1 MQMKKWTAAAIG
13 AVLAVGA
20 AGAAV
25 AHHSFATEFDRN
37 KPIRLEGKVVKFE
50 WVNPHSW
57 IHIDATVNGRVQR
70 WRVEGGAPSALL
82 RRGWNRN
89 SLPAGT
95 EIIVDAFRAR
105 DGDTRA
111 SAAEIR
117 FPNGRELSL
126 GNPTTEAVAAAARR
140 AAATKPNPARHP
152 ASETEGAR
160 DRSIAGPF
168 LFGAGR
174 LPASLSRRGNKTVVF
189 TVVCHRAC
197 RQGWGILNAASA

>member
-1 MQMKKWTAAAIG
+1 MRIKIWHAAIAG
-13 AVLAVGA
+13 AVLAVTGTGTA
-20 AGAAV
+20 I
-25 AHHSFATEFDRN
+25 AHHSFAAEFDRD
-37 KPIRLEGKVVKFE
+37 KQLTLAGKVVKFE

-57 IHIDATVNGRVQR
+57 IHIEVVNPRTKKPEI

-95 EIIVDAFRAR
+95 NITVQAFAAR

-126 GNPTTEAVAAAARR
+126 GNPTTEAAAAAAAR
-140 AAATKPNPARHP
+140 AK
-152 ASETEGAR
+152 
-160 DRSIAGPF
+160 
-168 LFGAGR
+168 
-174 LPASLSRRGNKTVVF
+174 GN
-189 TVVCHRAC
+189 
-197 RQGWGILNAASA
+197 

>member
-1 MQMKKWTAAAIG
+1 MQVKKLSAAFLGAALAITG
-13 AVLAVGA
+13 VGA
-20 AGAAV
+20 A

-57 IHIDATVNGRVQR
+57 IHIRTGAGET

-95 EIIVDAFRAR
+95 DIIVDAFRAR

-140 AAATKPNPARHP
+140 ASN
-152 ASETEGAR
+152 
-160 DRSIAGPF
+160 
-168 LFGAGR
+168 
-174 LPASLSRRGNKTVVF
+174 
-189 TVVCHRAC
+189 
-197 RQGWGILNAASA
+197 